1 MCVVVHGRCVL
12 GHNAATVTRP
22 NCFRLYF
29 SRLKRFSKIHLAVF
43 LKAKLFS
50 GCIFRVK
57 NEIQNSISE
66 FASRYGMP
74 AGDHCGD
81 LADMMPATGTGTG
94 RRLAPPAPARRHRPA
109 TGCRPGLPA
118 IVRRSHGHGLRPR
131 PATAPATGNARHG
144 RTDRHRHGKPA
155 RVETWQSAGRV
166 AAGFKQKAGNP

>member
-1 MCVVVHGRCVL
+1 MCRCWL

-22 NCFRLYF
+22 NCFPTEF
-29 SRLKRFSKIHLAVF
+29 FRLKRFSKIQFAVF
-43 LKAKLFS
+43 PEAKLFS
-50 GCIFRVK
+50 GPIFRVK
-57 NEIQNSISE
+57 IEIQNSISE

-81 LADMMPATGTGTG
+81 LADMMLATGTATRTGTG
-94 RRLAPPAPARRHRPA
+94 SPAPSGHR
-109 TGCRPGLPA
+109 
-118 IVRRSHGHGLRPR
+118 LRPR

-155 RVETWQSAGRV
+155 NVKTWQSAGTV